1 MSEIVEIIKSEDYGV
16 EENKFNE
23 MQKGLQLTL
32 NERDLLREE
41 FEVVSKLEVTEENK
55 PKFRDLRLK
64 WAKNRTKGVNDWHE
78 KGKAVSLAIGKLY
91 DARKNELN
99 REGQAN
105 EKVLLDAENHLENL
119 EKERIESLRLERA
132 ELLSKYVD
140 DAYERVLTNMEEDVW
155 LMYLAS
161 KKKIHLD
168 FVKAEKEFEIQRQ
181 KAIDKEIAEK
191 KRIELENAKLL
202 EEANQRAKIAEEKAA
217 KQFAAQKKIDDKRIA
232 EEKLAEIHRVAKQ
245 KKIDA
250 DNLAK
255 QKVIDDK
262 RIAEQKVFDAKIAKE
277 KIESDIIRKELQAK
291 KQEELDLIESK
302 KLALQNELKKGDVEK
317 VIDLIKSLETIK
329 TKFTFESEASIKMFQ
344 DVSGLLDKV
353 IVFIEK

>member
-1 MSEIVEIIKSEDYGV
+1 MSELAEVKDYGIGKEKEAELTIGLNIVKSERKLLID
-16 EENKFNE
+16 EFNE
-23 MQKGLQLTL
+23 
-32 NERDLLREE
+32 
-41 FEVVSKLEVTEENK
+41 VSKLEVTEENL
-55 PKFRDLRLK
+55 PKFRNLRLK
-64 WAKNRTKGVNDWHE
+64 ISKNRTQGINKWH
-78 KGKAVSLAIGKLY
+78 KKTKDFFLTGGKFVDAIKNKENSINEEMESKLI
-91 DARKNELN
+91 
-99 REGQAN
+99 
-105 EKVLLDAENHLENL
+105 DAENHFENL

-140 DAYERVLTNMEEDVW
+140 DAYDRVLTNMEEDVW

-161 KKKIHLD
+161 KKKIHID
-168 FVKAEKEFEIQRQ
+168 SVKAELQ
-181 KAIDKEIAEK
+181 AEK
-191 KRIELENAKLL
+191 ERQRLIEEEKAEIERINLENAKLL
-202 EEANQRAKIAEEKAA
+202 EEANQRAKIAEEKTA

-317 VIDLIKSLETIK
+317 VIDLIKSLESIK
-329 TKFTFESEASIKMFQ
+329 TQFTFESEANIKMFK
-344 DVSGLLDKV
+344 DVNGLLDKV